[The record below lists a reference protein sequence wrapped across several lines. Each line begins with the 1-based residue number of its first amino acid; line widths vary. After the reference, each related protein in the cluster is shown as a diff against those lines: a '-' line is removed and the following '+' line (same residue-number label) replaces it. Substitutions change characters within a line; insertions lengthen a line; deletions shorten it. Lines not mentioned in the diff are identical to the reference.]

1 MNLRDI
7 KNNLEELKKEGI
19 YDYQTKNNYSKLFT
33 SLYEKKEAFDF
44 LHSKIDKGI
53 AELYNVIDPNNPVL
67 TIKNIDDTKNVLKF
81 LKILKQKKVTKKYL
95 NISKV

>member
-33 SLYEKKEAFDF
+33 SLYEKKKLLIFY
-44 LHSKIDKGI
+44 I
-53 AELYNVIDPNNPVL
+53 
-67 TIKNIDDTKNVLKF
+67 
-81 LKILKQKKVTKKYL
+81 QK
-95 NISKV
+95 